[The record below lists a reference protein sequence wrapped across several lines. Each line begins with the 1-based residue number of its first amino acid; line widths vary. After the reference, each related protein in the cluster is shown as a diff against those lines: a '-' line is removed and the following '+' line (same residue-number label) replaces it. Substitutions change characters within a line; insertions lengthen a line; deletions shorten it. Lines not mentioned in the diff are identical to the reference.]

1 MLRII
6 IIFKIEIIGWGVFLL
21 EYSDTEL
28 VQRCLDGENEAFEQ
42 MVDRYK
48 RLVYSVAMNMFK
60 DKEEVYDV
68 SQEVFLKI
76 YKSLDKYNSEY
87 KLSTWIVRIT
97 TNHCLDILRKK
108 RPQTISLDKVAELSR
123 KKDTPEERYINKEGK
138 KELRDAVDSLPEKYK
153 LLIVLYHRQGLSYD
167 EIVKVTGEPMS
178 IVKNRLYRA
187 RQMLKDMLSEKKE
200 EM

>member
-1 MLRII
+1 LRIV
-6 IIFKIEIIGWGVFLL
+6 KIGWGVFLL

-28 VQRCLDGENEAFEQ
+28 VQKCLNGENDAFEQ

-48 RLVYSVAMNMFK
+48 RLVYSVAINMFK
-60 DKEEVYDV
+60 DREEVYDV
-68 SQEVFLKI
+68 SQEVFIKI

-108 RPQTISLDKVAELSR
+108 KPQTVSLDKVAEVSR
-123 KKDTPEERYINKEGK
+123 KKDTPEERYINKEEK
-138 KELRDAVDSLPEKYK
+138 KELRDAIGSLPEKYR
-153 LLIVLYHRQGLSYD
+153 LLIILYHRQGLSYD
-167 EIVKVTGEPMS
+167 EIAKITGEPMS

-187 RQMLKDMLSEKKE
+187 RQMLREMLTDKKE

>member
-1 MLRII
+1 M
-6 IIFKIEIIGWGVFLL
+6 FLL

-28 VQRCLDGENEAFEQ
+28 IQKCLKGESKAFEQ
-42 MVDRYK
+42 IVDRYK

-60 DKEEVYDV
+60 DKEDIYDV
-68 SQEVFLKI
+68 SQEVFLKV
-76 YKSLDKYNSEY
+76 YKSLDKYNDEY

-108 RPQTISLDKVAELSR
+108 RPQTVPLGKVAETSS
-123 KKDTPEERYINKEGK
+123 KKDTPEERYIISEEKR
-138 KELRDAVDSLPEKYK
+138 ELREAIDSLPEKYK
-153 LLIVLYHRQGLSYD
+153 ILIVLFHKKGLSYD

-178 IVKNRLYRA
+178 IVKNRLFRA
-187 RQMLKDMLSEKKE
+187 RQMLKEKLYYNKKE